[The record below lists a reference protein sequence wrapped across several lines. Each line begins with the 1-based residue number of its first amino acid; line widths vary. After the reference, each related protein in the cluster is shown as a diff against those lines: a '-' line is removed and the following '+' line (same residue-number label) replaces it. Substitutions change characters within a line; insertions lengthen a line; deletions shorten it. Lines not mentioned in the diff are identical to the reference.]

1 MLCRPQSSDSAP
13 WFPGKEGLERVGE
26 ECENEEAIVH
36 TSEDLTVEERA
47 SQTHRQLQNVCKVL
61 YCRCGMIREHW
72 LRESPTLPRRIWR
85 GNISAF
91 EKWIDHQVERK
102 KEAIL
107 SPQVPSWWLSSL
119 LAHSPQAISENHIL
133 QHFLLLVSFK
143 LRAPVFLALVFFLH
157 LGLCWQFYIGK
168 IAMLKFTLNTSMIPK
183 LNSLK
188 NIYEKPKVKM
198 SIDRWMNKEVVD
210 IYTME
215 CYLAMKR
222 NTFESIHS
230 NEVNEPR
237 AYYTEWSNSE
247 RER

>member
-1 MLCRPQSSDSAP
+1 MEGRREGQEWGDLRIFMADSHCCIAETNTTP

-26 ECENEEAIVH
+26 ECENEEAIVR

-47 SQTHRQLQNVCKVL
+47 SQTHRQLQNVCQVL
-61 YCRCGMIREHW
+61 YWRCGMISAHW
-72 LRESPTLPRRIWR
+72 VRESPTLPRRIWR

-107 SPQVPSWWLSSL
+107 SPQVPSWWLSWWLSSL

-157 LGLCWQFYIGK
+157 LGLCCQFYIGK

-188 NIYEKPKVKM
+188 NIYEKPKVRCPLT
-198 SIDRWMNKEVVD
+198 D
-210 IYTME
+210 
-215 CYLAMKR
+215 
-222 NTFESIHS
+222 
-230 NEVNEPR
+230 
-237 AYYTEWSNSE
+237 EWIKK
-247 RER
+247 

>member
-26 ECENEEAIVH
+26 ECENEEAIVR

-47 SQTHRQLQNVCKVL
+47 SQTHRQLQNVCQVL
-61 YCRCGMIREHW
+61 YWRCGMISAHW
-72 LRESPTLPRRIWR
+72 VRESPTLPRRIWR

-143 LRAPVFLALVFFLH
+143 LRAPVFLALVFFFLH
-157 LGLCWQFYIGK
+157 LGLCCQFYIGK

-188 NIYEKPKVKM
+188 NIYEKPKVRCPLT
-198 SIDRWMNKEVVD
+198 D
-210 IYTME
+210 
-215 CYLAMKR
+215 
-222 NTFESIHS
+222 
-230 NEVNEPR
+230 
-237 AYYTEWSNSE
+237 EWIKK
-247 RER
+247 